1 MQAQRRLTPRAVV
14 QAMFVRKT
22 QLKDAS
28 GDMSE
33 QLPVPAVFEKQDVCA
48 VCLLMRV
55 RYLSTPALRYE

>member
-1 MQAQRRLTPRAVV
+1 
-14 QAMFVRKT
+14 MFVRKT